1 MDAGGAVWLSL
12 KMKIPVSFITPM
24 SLAVISI
31 LKPVAALTT
40 RTEPQSTPG
49 A

>member
-1 MDAGGAVWLSL
+1 MDAGAAVWLNS
-12 KMKIPVSFITPM
+12 KTKIPVNFTTPT
-24 SLAVISI
+24 SPAVISI